1 MVLTETLQKEVSA
14 ENVRVHAVV
23 PTTIDTPANR
33 TGMPDADFSTWS
45 RPSEIAKVV
54 AWLASDEA
62 ETVRAG
68 LIPV

>member
-1 MVLTETLQKEVSA
+1 
-14 ENVRVHAVV
+14 
-23 PTTIDTPANR
+23 
-33 TGMPDADFSTWS
+33 MPDADFSTWS

-68 LIPV
+68 LVPV